1 MARGVATLFSENGK
15 KRSSSPSS
23 HGLKNDDNDELYAG
37 GEMSAMAIETP
48 KSEIDMKV
56 KRLLEMAELNPAPP
70 PPPSTTAKTASAKR
84 KPKGP
89 PQRLDGSIPTTIPEE
104 QDDDDDEE
112 DLVTEIG
119 VYFWKNGFTCS
130 THNHRKLFSN
140 EDPQTARLLEEM
152 EKGFVPIEVFGESK
166 RLHSGKISIVVERKL
181 DVKWIP
187 GSFDGV
193 PRRLGDTPTFPAP
206 SAPTMTTTTSTS
218 TPQTATASTTT
229 ASTTITKE
237 LPNYDPSSTTTK
249 IQIKYR
255 NAKIIIKCNP
265 LTHTVKDLYDAIDDS
280 SSSSS
285 SSSTNALLHSLRPPL
300 VLEDRK
306 DQRSL
311 DELSLRNATLIL
323 K

>member
-15 KRSSSPSS
+15 KRSSSPLS
-23 HGLKNDDNDELYAG
+23 HGLKSDDNDELYAG

-70 PPPSTTAKTASAKR
+70 PSSTTAKTAAAKR

-89 PQRLDGSIPTTIPEE
+89 PQRLDGSIPTPIPEE
-104 QDDDDDEE
+104 QEDDEDEDEDEE

-140 EDPQTARLLEEM
+140 DDPQTAKLLEEM

-166 RLHSGKISIVVERKL
+166 RRHSGKISIVVERKL
-181 DVKWIP
+181 DEKWIP

-193 PRRLGDTPTFPAP
+193 PQRLGDTPTFPAP
-206 SAPTMTTTTSTS
+206 SAVSSAPTMTTTP
-218 TPQTATASTTT
+218 TPPTTTTT
-229 ASTTITKE
+229 ACTTITKE
-237 LPNYDPSSTTTK
+237 LPNYDPSSTTTTK
-249 IQIKYR
+249 IQIKDR

-265 LTHTVKDLYDAIDDS
+265 LTHTVKDLYDAIDDLS
-280 SSSSS
+280 SNNS
-285 SSSTNALLHSLRPPL
+285 LLHSLRPPL